1 MTLVEARIGERVETL
16 RKSKKAL
23 VNNRLKYLSVNEL
36 SKIIYIDID
45 GYDDR
50 VKGHIPFSIRSLLII
65 SSLYEVDA
73 NYLIFGGVQ

>member
-1 MTLVEARIGERVETL
+1 MTLVEARIGERIETL
-16 RKSKKAL
+16 RKSKKVL

-50 VKGHIPFSIRSLLII
+50 VKGHIHFSIKSLLMIAE
-65 SSLYEVDA
+65 LYEVDA